1 MRQIVDDGGELGC
14 ADYVGMDR
22 HPPVVRTPV
31 QDRRPEPLMLIDTE
45 VDIRPKHVA
54 GQGLASP
61 SLDIDDGPT
70 HLRDEPAHDVC
81 PIPRTGAPSLVL
93 EHVETRLQD
102 RLYRHPRLPTR
113 PHSRPLR
120 IPALLTRLPAL

>member
-1 MRQIVDDGGELGC
+1 MGGP
-14 ADYVGMDR
+14 AR
-22 HPPVVRTPV
+22 VVRTPGE
-31 QDRRPEPLMLIDTE
+31 DRRAEPLMLIDTE

-81 PIPRTGAPSLVL
+81 PIPRTGAASLVL
-93 EHVETRLQD
+93 EHVETRLQE
-102 RLYRHPRLPTR
+102 RLERRRRLPSG
-113 PHSRPLR
+113 PDALPLGVD
-120 IPALLTRLPAL
+120 A